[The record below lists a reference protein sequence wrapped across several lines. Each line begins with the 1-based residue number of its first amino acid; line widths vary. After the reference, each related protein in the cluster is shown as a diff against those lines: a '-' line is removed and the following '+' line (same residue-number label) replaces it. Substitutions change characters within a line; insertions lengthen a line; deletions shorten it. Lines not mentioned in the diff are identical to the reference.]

1 MARRGRQVE
10 QDDESLET
18 PETVLPKLPPE
29 TIKGVANP
37 EYYRARLAEVN
48 DLARKAILN
57 QDRLPFNYESIVKG
71 IKTEAEL
78 AGIGERELQDRR
90 SDADKVVD
98 AMEKLCSE
106 ETSDHWLATD
116 DELRAVLNAMAKTF
130 MWSKDVLE
138 EWKVNKAIGDVDIH
152 LPNDPDFDVGKWP
165 LSVPPGNDRE
175 SRGKAMAVRIRRMLR
190 ARHLAREAVP

>member
-1 MARRGRQVE
+1 MAKKPAQVE
-10 QDDESLET
+10 SGDDA
-18 PETVLPKLPPE
+18 LPDLPPE

-48 DLARKAILN
+48 QLARKAILG
-57 QDRLPFNYESIVKG
+57 QDRLPFNYESIIKG

-78 AGIGERELQDRR
+78 AGISERELQDRR

-116 DELRAVLNAMAKTF
+116 EELRAVLNAMAKTF

-138 EWKVNKAIGDVDIH
+138 EWKVNKALGDVDIY
-152 LPNDPDFDVGKWP
+152 LPNDDDFDVGKWP
-165 LSVPPGNDRE
+165 LAVPPGGDKE

-190 ARHLAREAVP
+190 ARHLARADVP